1 MVRIRLVSECRGRE
15 HNITVPDH
23 SPIKIGTF
31 NHIMNDLADYL
42 EIDKKL
48 LVKDIVLEI
57 K

>member
-42 EIDKKL
+42 KIDKKL
-48 LVKDIVLEI
+48 LI
-57 K
+57 KELFWK